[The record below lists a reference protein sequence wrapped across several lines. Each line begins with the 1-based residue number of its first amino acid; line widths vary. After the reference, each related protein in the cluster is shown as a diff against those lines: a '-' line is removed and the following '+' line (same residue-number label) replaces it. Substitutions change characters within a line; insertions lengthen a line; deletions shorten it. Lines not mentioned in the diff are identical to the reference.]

1 MSFRRSRA
9 VVPVLEVLPE
19 AASTNDVLQ
28 ARAGDLPDLAVVV
41 TDNQT
46 GGRGRLGRVWVSPP
60 ARPWPSRCCCARRAS
75 PRRRSAGSRCSPGSR

>member
-1 MSFRRSRA
+1 MNFRRSRA

-46 GGRGRLGRVWVSPP
+46 GGDVHTYYVVAVDQSYVES
-60 ARPWPSRCCCARRAS
+60 RPI
-75 PRRRSAGSRCSPGSR
+75 GSGVTK